1 MAEISVMLVAID
13 HALARPR
20 GPRGTVLE
28 VRQPDVLGQRA
39 RYLRDDQPEYSDDGV
54 LIYPG
59 GPVYGLTKRQCRRI
73 RDTIYA
79 AARADL
85 GGAG

>member
-1 MAEISVMLVAID
+1 MHITEMLSAID
-13 HALARPR
+13 HALAQPR

-28 VRQPDVLGQRA
+28 VRQPEVLGQRA
-39 RYLRDDQPEYSDDGV
+39 KYLHDDPPVRDEEGNVVD
-54 LIYPG
+54 PG

-85 GGAG
+85 GDAG